1 MTGRSMGR
9 CNSNQTPMSYG
20 GYGRGM
26 AYRRGRGGGFGP
38 GGGRRRGFGMGFGW
52 TGPADPG
59 AAAANEVDVLKNEA
73 DFMKKSLEAIN
84 RRITELQDKP
94 SE

>member
-9 CNSNQTPMSYG
+9 CNPNQTSVSYG

-26 AYRRGRGGGFGP
+26 AYRRGRGGG
-38 GGGRRRGFGMGFGW
+38 RRRGFDMGFGGA
-52 TGPADPG
+52 GPADPV

-84 RRITELQDKP
+84 RRITELQNKP